1 MGHSIG
7 SPRGVRTAA
16 VIVAAARYAK
26 VLDWAG
32 PNLASN
38 QVVIYAPNGGQSHGS
53 WDLPQGRLRSM
64 AKTVDAIG
72 SASGAQ
78 RLLHLETAR
87 ASLNHAAPDATGRDR
102 YDGTPSQLGAFGITA
117 PEIDLDAGLPLASQ
131 IA

>member
-1 MGHSIG
+1 LGHSIG

-87 ASLNHAAPDATGRDR
+87 ASLITPLRTRPV
-102 YDGTPSQLGAFGITA
+102 GTDMTA
-117 PEIDLDAGLPLASQ
+117 PRRSWVHSDHGPGDRP
-131 IA
+131 